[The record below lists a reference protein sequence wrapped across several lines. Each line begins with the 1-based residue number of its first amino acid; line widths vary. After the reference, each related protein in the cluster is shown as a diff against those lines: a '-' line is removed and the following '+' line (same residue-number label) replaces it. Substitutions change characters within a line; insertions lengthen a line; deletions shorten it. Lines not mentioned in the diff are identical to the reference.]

1 MTALAVS
8 RPTHHAARSL
18 PAAVELALSLVWLL
32 CSVREDAILERV
44 ADFVTRAFTIV
55 GVVALCTLPLVT
67 R

>member
-1 MTALAVS
+1 MSALAVS
-8 RPTHHAARSL
+8 RPTRHATHTL
-18 PAAVELALSLVWLL
+18 PVVIELALSLVWLL
-32 CSVREDAILERV
+32 CRVRDDAILERV

>member
-8 RPTHHAARSL
+8 RPTHHATRTL
-18 PAAVELALSLVWLL
+18 PAAVELALALVWLL

-44 ADFVTRAFTIV
+44 ADFVTRAFTIS
-55 GVVALCTLPLVT
+55 GVLAICFFALVT